1 MYKEM
6 KKNGM
11 LLTALA
17 SSIAL
22 ATSAA
27 AEEEYDFNLD
37 TISVSANKYSQDM
50 VSLSGQ
56 AEVADEKTLDK
67 NEIRGVKDI
76 SKVVSAV
83 TPAVGF
89 GSRQL
94 TKYTI
99 RGVNSGNIY
108 NSGVAVYVDGIAQP
122 FSQMNQQFN
131 DVGSVEVL
139 KGPQGTIYGEGAQ
152 VGIINVTTKNPM
164 FDGNYAEVETDYSKL
179 YWKNKL
185 DAGGALYEDTVY
197 GKIGIV
203 SQKEY
208 GWIKDLDGS
217 NYNTGESY
225 GVNGALYFNGGE
237 KVPLTVTLGGSYNK
251 DRGHQS
257 NVALTE
263 SEYRDGK
270 LSGHGINRNP
280 DFTRSYIAGMMAADP
295 GVAAYFGGYEEAY
308 TALYN
313 SGAIKDE
320 IDPVE
325 HRNAYTAYVKL
336 DYYRDNGDTI
346 NSVTSVNRSDSCELY
361 MMGQGRCGNNNIQT
375 RQFSQEVRYVAELGQ
390 SGSRSDS
397 GKAVIGVNA
406 TKTTTDN
413 FVLAQVD
420 VSDNEM
426 YQALLGGSQYVPIG
440 QVDLRADD
448 LSVSW
453 FGDLVYNFGVGD
465 ESVFDI
471 DLGARYEHD
480 LSKANGTYNFNSKMD
495 RVAKD
500 DDLIDYKVAF
510 GFSYVPGQRVY
521 VLSSSGSKAG
531 GFSKFPTSDLD
542 DKGYDAEK
550 TYNYELGY
558 HMSYDNGFDANM
570 ALFYM
575 DVHDRQAYTVVENS
589 YMTPLRNI
597 GQMHS
602 AGAELTMGYRSERAV
617 AGISMTYA
625 DAKNETSGY
634 TKHPSN
640 APKFVTAA
648 LVDVTAFKGDG
659 FAWHIG
665 GNGRYQSK
673 TYFGEG
679 YTDMFAANNLKQE
692 YQGGYSLFDFYTSAE
707 LIKNIEIKAY
717 VENVFDKKYSN
728 SIDNGSNFGVRFHSM
743 AAPRNVGLKLK
754 YSF

>member
-203 SQKEY
+203 SQKDY

-280 DFTRSYIAGMMAADP
+280 DFTRSYIASMMAADP

>member
-1 MYKEM
+1 
-6 KKNGM
+6 M

-99 RGVNSGNIY
+99 RGINSGNIY

-361 MMGQGRCGNNNIQT
+361 MMGQGRCGNNDIQT

-575 DVHDRQAYTVVENS
+575 DVHDRQAYTIVENS

>member
-203 SQKEY
+203 SQKDY

-361 MMGQGRCGNNNIQT
+361 MMGQGRCGNNDIQT

-575 DVHDRQAYTVVENS
+575 DVHDRQAYTIVENS

-728 SIDNGSNFGVRFHSM
+728 SIDNGSSFGVRFHSM